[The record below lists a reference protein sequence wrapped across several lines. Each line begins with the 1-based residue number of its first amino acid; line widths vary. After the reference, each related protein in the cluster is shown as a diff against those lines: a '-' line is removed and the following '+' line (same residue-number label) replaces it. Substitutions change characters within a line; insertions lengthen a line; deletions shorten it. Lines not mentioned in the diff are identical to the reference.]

1 MKSATRV
8 SVSVFGVI
16 IGLAG
21 LEHGIGEI
29 LQGNKSP
36 EGIWIASWPEAEF
49 FRIQAGEPALTL
61 IPNLLISGI
70 LSSIFSLIYLITAT
84 RYAHRKQGALA
95 LLGLATVMLAVGGGL
110 FPPVL
115 GLITGWIATRINHP
129 IRVKHSRI
137 MLGLQDFFRKLWPG
151 SVVFSVGAFLAM
163 LPGLNILDYFFGYYN
178 ESLMFILMLVAV
190 GSLLLVMLNG
200 LMVDMMVE
208 KPRERAAL
216 GTA

>member
-1 MKSATRV
+1 MKSATRL
-8 SVSVFGVI
+8 SVSLFGVI

-29 LQGNKSP
+29 LQGNKAP
-36 EGIWIASWPEAEF
+36 EGIWIASWPESEF

-70 LSSIFSLIYLITAT
+70 LTSIFSLIYLITAT
-84 RYAHRKQGALA
+84 RYAHRKHGALA
-95 LLGLATVMLAVGGGL
+95 LLGLATVMLVVGGGL

-115 GLITGWIATRINHP
+115 GLITGGIATRINDP
-129 IRVKHSRI
+129 IRVRHSRI
-137 MLGLQDFFRKLWPG
+137 TAGIQDFFRKLWPG
-151 SVVFSVGAFLAM
+151 SAAFSVVAFLAM

-178 ESLMFILMLVAV
+178 ESLMFILMLGAV
-190 GSLLLVMLNG
+190 GSLLLALLNG

-208 KPRERAAL
+208 KSRERATQ